1 VRCDGRLT
9 PSTCSDIVTG
19 FQGLFAGLDI
29 LENAYPLS
37 LRQVRSCGHAA
48 GPRDAGPERFHS
60 FADLPE
66 QSLIVA
72 LKMHTSALS
81 MRAELGALA
90 HMLFGKGRGAL
101 LALFFG
107 HPDQFFFYRQITRQ
121 LGNISAGTPTRT
133 GDALPSGLVDRT
145 TVGKQV
151 FYRANQN
158 HPVFSELRALVAK
171 TVDAIQV
178 LREALAS
185 IAERVAVA
193 FIYGSMAQHKEKAES
208 DIDLL
213 IVGNVTLEDVLGCFS
228 HVELSLGCPVNPTAY
243 SLAEFK
249 AKLASG
255 NHFLNSVVRGE
266 KIFLIGDE
274 NELRE
279 VGGIRMA
286 KAGANE
292 SR

>member
-1 VRCDGRLT
+1 
-9 PSTCSDIVTG
+9 
-19 FQGLFAGLDI
+19 
-29 LENAYPLS
+29 
-37 LRQVRSCGHAA
+37 
-48 GPRDAGPERFHS
+48 
-60 FADLPE
+60 
-66 QSLIVA
+66 
-72 LKMHTSALS
+72 
-81 MRAELGALA
+81 MRAESGALA
-90 HMLFGKGRGAL
+90 HVLFGKGRGAL
-101 LALFFG
+101 LALLYG
-107 HPDQFFFYRQITRQ
+107 HPDQSFYYRQITRQ
-121 LGNISAGTPTRT
+121 LGNISVGTLQRELATLS
-133 GDALPSGLVDRT
+133 DLGLVDRT

-158 HPVFSELRALVAK
+158 HPVFAELRALVAK
-171 TVDAIQV
+171 TVGAIQI

-185 IAERVAVA
+185 VADRVFVA
-193 FIYGSMAQHKEKAES
+193 FIYGSMARQEEKAES

-213 IVGNVTLEDVLGCFS
+213 IVGSVTLEDVLGCVS
-228 HVELSLGCPVNPTAY
+228 NVELLLGRPVNPTVY

-255 NHFLNSVVRGE
+255 NHFLNSVVRSD

-286 KAGANE
+286 EAGANE